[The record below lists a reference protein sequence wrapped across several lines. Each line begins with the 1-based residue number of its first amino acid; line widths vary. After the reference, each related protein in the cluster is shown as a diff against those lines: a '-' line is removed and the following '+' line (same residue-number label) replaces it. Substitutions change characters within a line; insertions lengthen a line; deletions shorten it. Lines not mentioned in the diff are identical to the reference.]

1 MRRRRYLLVI
11 PATLSVGLASCTSP
25 PEPDWV
31 AAQAQTDAFIE
42 TARTSGDF
50 LGAGTLRATQD
61 SEVPRGGEAITLDY
75 PSEVRVDGIR
85 AVCFGSGE
93 ATFGLLVRAESS
105 WEVIGPPALT
115 CDGEPRTV
123 PLDEPLERINA
134 LRLNGQ
140 IQDDAGAVIAAAVT
154 GSAG

>member
-25 PEPDWV
+25 PAPDWEG
-31 AAQAQTDAFIE
+31 AQAQADAFIE
-42 TARTSGDF
+42 TAGTSEDF

-61 SEVPRGGEAITLDY
+61 GEVPLDGEGITLDY
-75 PSEVRVDGIR
+75 PSEVRVDGFR
-85 AVCFGSGE
+85 AVCFGGGE

-105 WEVIGPPALT
+105 WSGIDPLVLT

-123 PLDEPLERINA
+123 SLDTPFEHINA
-134 LRLNGQ
+134 IRLNGRVE
-140 IQDDAGAVIAAAVT
+140 DTAGALIAAALTGVT
-154 GSAG
+154 Q

>member
-1 MRRRRYLLVI
+1 MRRCRNLLVI
-11 PATLSVGLASCTSP
+11 PATISIGLVSCTSP

-31 AAQAQTDAFIE
+31 AAQAQADAFIE

-61 SEVPRGGEAITLDY
+61 SEVPLDGEGITLDY

-85 AVCFGSGE
+85 AVCFGGGE

-105 WEVIGPPALT
+105 WAGIDPLALT

-123 PLDEPLERINA
+123 SLDAPFEHISA
-134 LRLNGQ
+134 IRLNGRVE
-140 IQDDAGAVIAAAVT
+140 DTAGALIAAALTGVT
-154 GSAG
+154 Q